1 MGLKRIEAK
10 FVLIDEDTEKVQ
22 CVSETT
28 WTGLDKVQ
36 VLFVEK
42 HLLMSQFAMN
52 KEAGELLA
60 AAD

>member
-1 MGLKRIEAK
+1 MGLKRVEVK

-22 CVSETT
+22 CLQETT
-28 WTGLDKVQ
+28 WAGLDKGQ

-52 KEAGELLA
+52 KEAGEILA
-60 AAD
+60 AAA